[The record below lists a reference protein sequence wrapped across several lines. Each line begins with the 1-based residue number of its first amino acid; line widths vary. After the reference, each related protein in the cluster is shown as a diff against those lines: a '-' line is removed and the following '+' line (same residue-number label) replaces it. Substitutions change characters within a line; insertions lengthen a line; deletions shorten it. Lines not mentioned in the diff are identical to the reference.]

1 MRERDIW
8 KRFAWEWRYWIIMG
22 VLASP
27 ILLHILFPS
36 LLPDWMV
43 HAMAFVLDTY

>member
-1 MRERDIW
+1 MPELQIW
-8 KRFAWEWRYWIIMG
+8 KRAAWKWRYWIAMA

-27 ILLHILFPS
+27 LVLHLIFPT